1 MTIDFKG
8 AHYPKAVIVHAVFFY
23 VRYAVSYRDLE
34 EILAER
40 GVAVDHATLNRW
52 VVKYSPLISANAQ
65 AKKRPTAVSWRMGET
80 YIKVKGKWTYYYRA
94 IDKFG
99 KTLDFMLSERR
110 DEAAATAFFNRA
122 IGNNGVPDRVVID
135 KSGANLAGLQNMNC
149 LLILNGW
156 FWLIE
161 ILQVKYLN
169 NIIEQDH
176 RFIKKLTRQMKG
188 FKSFSSASAT
198 LEGIEVAHMIR
209 KRQFEATGQSAFQQF
224 AALAG

>member
-1 MTIDFKG
+1 
-8 AHYPKAVIVHAVFFY
+8 
-23 VRYAVSYRDLE
+23 
-34 EILAER
+34 
-40 GVAVDHATLNRW
+40 
-52 VVKYSPLISANAQ
+52 
-65 AKKRPTAVSWRMGET
+65 
-80 YIKVKGKWTYYYRA
+80 
-94 IDKFG
+94 
-99 KTLDFMLSERR
+99 MLSEHR
-110 DEAAATAFFNRA
+110 DEAAATMFFART
-122 IGNNGVPDRVVID
+122 IGNNGFPDRVVID

-176 RFIKKLTRQMKG
+176 RFIKKLTRQMRG
-188 FKSFSSASAT
+188 FKPFISASVT

-209 KRQFEATGQSAFQQF
+209 KRQFEASGQSAFQQF